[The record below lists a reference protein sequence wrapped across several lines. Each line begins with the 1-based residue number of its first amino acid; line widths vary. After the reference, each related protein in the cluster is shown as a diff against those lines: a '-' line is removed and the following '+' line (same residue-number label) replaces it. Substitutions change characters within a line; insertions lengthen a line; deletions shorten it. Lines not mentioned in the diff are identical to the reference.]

1 MPRPAEC
8 QRVYF
13 YQVTLQALIRPPATF
28 SQLWEKAKLLNLFPF
43 SCFWEKGL
51 GDEGL
56 ISSFEEILDAL

>member
-1 MPRPAEC
+1 M
-8 QRVYF
+8 
-13 YQVTLQALIRPPATF
+13 TLQALIRPPATF
-28 SQLWEKAKLLNLFPF
+28 SQLWEKDNLLTLFPF